1 MSRSIP
7 ITIFIVFTLLLSACQ
22 AAPAVPGDSS
32 GLRAVLAV
40 APYLADIAQNVAGER
55 FLITSLIPQGVDPH
69 VFEPTPGDVARVA
82 SSQVLIIN
90 GGGLEEFLDDML
102 ANAGGERLII
112 EAASGLASR
121 DIEHDDEHE
130 DEHKDELEE
139 DNKHEDEHEHDG
151 DPHFWLDPNLVIHYV
166 ENIRDGLSQADPAG
180 AEIYAANA
188 QAYIERLNE
197 LDAWIREQVDQIPPE
212 RRLLVTNHDSF
223 GYFAD
228 RYGFDV
234 IGTIIPSVATG
245 ASPSA
250 RDMASLI
257 DHIRESGAPSIF
269 LETGANPRLAEQI
282 SLETGVK
289 VAPPLF
295 SHSTTEPDGPAP
307 NYISMMRYNTQVIVD
322 ALK

>member
-1 MSRSIP
+1 MSPSLI

-22 AAPAVPGDSS
+22 PAPAPQVDSS
-32 GLRAVLAV
+32 GRPAVLAV
-40 APYLADIAQNVAGER
+40 APFLTDIAQNVAGDR
-55 FLITSLIPQGVDPH
+55 LQINTLIPQGIDPH
-69 VFEPTPGDVARVA
+69 VFEPTPGDIARVSA
-82 SSQVLIIN
+82 SQALIIN
-90 GGGLEEFLDDML
+90 GGGLEEFLNDLL
-102 ANAGGERLII
+102 ANVGGDRLII
-112 EAASGLASR
+112 EAASGLVSR
-121 DIEHDDEHE
+121 DLDHDDEHKE
-130 DEHKDELEE
+130 D
-139 DNKHEDEHEHDG
+139 HEDEHEGGSHGHDHDG

-188 QAYIERLNE
+188 QAYIERLKE
-197 LDAWIREQVDQIPPE
+197 LDAWILEQVDQIPLE

-257 DHIRESGAPSIF
+257 DQIRESGAPSIF

-289 VAPPLF
+289 VAPPLY
-295 SHSTTEPDGPAP
+295 SHSTTATEGPAP
-307 NYISMMRYNTQVIVD
+307 DYISMMKYNTQVIVD